1 MKTFE
6 KFYKWDLENGFETW
20 NIKLLLDFKKIF
32 LEYDVENFNRKP
44 FVGIFEEILRESFQK
59 ILRESFQ
66 KGFLK

>member
-32 LEYDVENFNRKP
+32 LEYDVENFNRKSYVG
-44 FVGIFEEILRESFQK
+44 FNRKSYVGIFEEM
-59 ILRESFQ
+59 
-66 KGFLK
+66 LKDFHDS